1 MRLLAPNGEIYLV
14 VTTKGDVSL
23 DVSSLFGE
31 LMEVNQTSV
40 SEHPFL
46 GYFYRL
52 PGVGM
57 PRDFEDKIKV
67 CTYTLEPRKIIGDT
81 EIGSPVMSSMTSS
94 STTEQE
100 VHDRNRLN
108 CNEINRLRARI
119 VVVAE
124 ITHGVMTDDELEPA
138 LYDFIQVT
146 LCYQWIPFSSPF
158 FSPYSSLLHLQA
170 EPSLNVLDLRNL
182 LVAGTLDPA
191 TLPQV
196 KQLNRVLYDMKEKNL
211 IVCGPPKVGTKSKK
225 PTWTIM

>member
-40 SEHPFL
+40 SDYPFL

-52 PGVGM
+52 PGVGGVGGSH
-57 PRDFEDKIKV
+57 DSEDKIGAY
-67 CTYTLEPRKIIGDT
+67 TYAVEPLGGGNDND
-81 EIGSPVMSSMTSS
+81 SLAMSSMTNTC
-94 STTEQE
+94 TTERE
-100 VHDRNRLN
+100 THDRNRMN
-108 CNEINRLRARI
+108 CNEINRLHGRI
-119 VVVAE
+119 VFV
-124 ITHGVMTDDELEPA
+124 
-138 LYDFIQVT
+138 
-146 LCYQWIPFSSPF
+146 
-158 FSPYSSLLHLQA
+158 LQA
-170 EPSLNVLDLRNL
+170 QPPLNVLELRNE